1 MNKTSKHKH
10 STKTTTSSHSMTIKH
25 GESLTTKTIKTS
37 NKKLSIKKLRAGQK
51 FKSILSVPYQDGEIY
66 SLPT

>member
-25 GESLTTKTIKTS
+25 GDSLTSKTIKT
-37 NKKLSIKKLRAGQK
+37 NQKKLSIKKLRG
-51 FKSILSVPYQDGEIY
+51 L
-66 SLPT
+66 